1 MASIYIEM
9 NGTASRLAGSF
20 RGLVDQARDMQEN
33 TTKIVR
39 IMNVAK
45 DTAVDEDAAFV
56 TIGGLL
62 GITPARAREAYNL
75 LVNFQTVINKANY
88 DTFIDRLG

>member
-1 MASIYIEM
+1 MASTYIEL
-9 NGTASRLAGSF
+9 NGNASRLASNF
-20 RGLVDQARDMQEN
+20 RGLVDQARNMQEM
-33 TTKIVR
+33 TTKIKR
-39 IMNVAK
+39 IMDVAK

-62 GITPARAREAYNL
+62 GISPARAREAYNL
-75 LVNFQTVINKANY
+75 LVAFQVVINKANY